1 MDLDAAYELNRAN
14 WDERVGVHM
23 GPRGYDISALRAGQG
38 RLNALEEVELPDLIG
53 ELPGLR
59 VIHLQCHFG
68 ADTLALAQ
76 RGAEVV
82 GVDFSAAAVAAAR
95 DLAADLGLAER
106 ARFVECNLYDA
117 PDAVGEAGSFDL
129 VYTTWGTIG
138 WLPDIAGWARV
149 VRHFLKPGGRLY
161 FLDSHPAAL
170 VFDDLARDAGAAAG
184 DRPGWFVPYF
194 DTDPLTLDD
203 PTDYA
208 DDEARLDHARTVVWM
223 HTISALVSA
232 LLEAGL
238 ELRALREH
246 DAVAWRM
253 FHCLE
258 SGEDGMY
265 RWPDRPWLPLS
276 VTVLAEARRGG

>member
-1 MDLDAAYELNRAN
+1 MDHDAAYDLNRAN
-14 WDERVGVHM
+14 WDERVAVHM
-23 GPRGYDISALRAGQG
+23 GPRGYDLSALRAGRG
-38 RLNALEEVELPDLIG
+38 RLNALEEAELPELIG
-53 ELPGLR
+53 DLAGLR

-82 GVDFSAAAVAAAR
+82 GVDFSPAAVAAAR

-117 PDAVGEAGSFDL
+117 PDAVGEAGAFDL

-138 WLPDIAGWARV
+138 WLADIGGWARV

-170 VFDDLARDAGAAAG
+170 VFDDAARGAGAAAG

-194 DTDPLTLDD
+194 DRSPLTLDD
-203 PTDYA
+203 ASDYA
-208 DDEARLDHARTVVWM
+208 DEEARLHHARTVVWM
-223 HTISALVSA
+223 HTVSAAVTA

-238 ELRALREH
+238 DLRTFREH
-246 DAVAWRM
+246 GAVAWRM
-253 FHCLE
+253 FDCLAR
-258 SGEDGMY
+258 GEDGMY
-265 RWPDRPWLPLS
+265 RWPDRPWFPLS
-276 VTVLAEARRGG
+276 FSVVAQAR